1 MKKYKCKLCGEI
13 VDAPE
18 GVELVCP
25 RCGAREDQMEVIDE
39 RHRNRYACTETE
51 RNLEAA
57 FAGESQARN
66 KYTYFSAAA
75 RREGYEQIAALFL
88 QTADNERE
96 HAKIWF
102 KELEGIDSTVQNL
115 LAAAAGEHYEWTDMY
130 ERFAQTAEREGFLEL
145 SNRFRMVAAIEK
157 HHEERFR
164 ALQGKPFPIEWFG
177 QETRIT
183 SSSTSA
189 LQQEFLRWI
198 KQNSP
203 GTKLKISVAIDDTE
217 TIKQLVAEGLG
228 ISVISEV
235 AVGEYMS
242 EGKVL
247 SFPLEG
253 TMPHHLY
260 FVSKKKY
267 LSPEQTAFRDF
278 ILESEQAED

>member
-39 RHRNRYACTETE
+39 RHRNRYAGTETE

-102 KELEGIDSTVQNL
+102 KELEGIGSTAQNL

-164 ALQGKPFPIEWFG
+164 ALLKTVENN
-177 QETRIT
+177 EV
-183 SSSTSA
+183 
-189 LQQEFLRWI
+189 FLREAQDIVWI
-198 KQNSP
+198 CRNC
-203 GTKLKISVAIDDTE
+203 GHI
-217 TIKQLVAEGLG
+217 
-228 ISVISEV
+228 
-235 AVGEYMS
+235 AVGARAPEICPVCDHPQAFF
-242 EGKVL
+242 EVL
-247 SFPLEG
+247 R
-253 TMPHHLY
+253 
-260 FVSKKKY
+260 KI
-267 LSPEQTAFRDF
+267 D
-278 ILESEQAED
+278 